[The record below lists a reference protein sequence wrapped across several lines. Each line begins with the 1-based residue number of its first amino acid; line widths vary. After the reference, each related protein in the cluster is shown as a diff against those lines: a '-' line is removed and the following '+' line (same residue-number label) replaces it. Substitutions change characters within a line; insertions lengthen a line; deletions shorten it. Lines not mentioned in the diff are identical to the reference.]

1 VIAVALMLSASLAHA
16 VDPSELEPAARRADT
31 LIGLCRA
38 VGPSCGATREE
49 LGQAL
54 LVRAV
59 AAAAVQGAIAS
70 ADAADAALLVP
81 ESWSAWSDVL
91 PRVSAEQA
99 EPWVRPWLIPA
110 PAPAPEDHEAPAPSL
125 PPSRAPQGERVWMDV
140 GAGSWSGGQTKTLQV
155 GGVAKARGV
164 RWEGELGIAWDRI
177 PWEIN
182 GEPWTLPAT
191 SYAHALVGPRI
202 PLLSHGASALQ
213 LATSLG
219 LGQLPRILD
228 HGEGTGPW
236 TTTQSDAL
244 ADVAL
249 EARVALA
256 RRTAMHLAVGAL
268 YGAKLPRRGPI
279 YIIEPAM
286 PQRCF
291 GESCDRDLRHLRVE
305 GGLRQDL
312 RRSPWSAVLQAEL
325 SSRSLPGLD
334 LRIRERMEP
343 YFGGSLRL
351 EYALLSPSPSE
362 AP

>member
-1 VIAVALMLSASLAHA
+1 MIAVALMLSASLAHA

-164 RWEGELGIAWDRI
+164 RWGGELDVTWDRQ
-177 PWEIN
+177 PWLI
-182 GEPWTLPAT
+182 GDVIMTLPAGSHT
-191 SYAHALVGPRI
+191 QALVGPRVA
-202 PLLSHGASALQ
+202 LLAHGASSLELAASVGVGRLPRFIDMGDGTRALTTKRTLAIAEVALDATVALGRGAALQ
-213 LATSLG
+213 LTAAS
-219 LGQLPRILD
+219 RYD
-228 HGEGTGPW
+228 
-236 TTTQSDAL
+236 SDLSQREYRPFDGASSYTPYG
-244 ADVAL
+244 DVL
-249 EARVALA
+249 H
-256 RRTAMHLAVGAL
+256 RRA
-268 YGAKLPRRGPI
+268 
-279 YIIEPAM
+279 
-286 PQRCF
+286 
-291 GESCDRDLRHLRVE
+291 E
-305 GGLRQDL
+305 GGLRQGWK
-312 RRSPWSAVLQAEL
+312 RSPWSAALLAEL
-325 SSRSLPGLD
+325 NSQRVPSDDGATRAGW
-334 LRIRERMEP
+334 EP
-343 YFGGSLRL
+343 TLGGSVRL
-351 EYALLSPSPSE
+351 EYVLPTPVSAISPG
-362 AP
+362 